1 MSNPFSCSFVA
12 IANPN
17 PREQPETMANGLAAA
32 AVAADADDS
41 DADKVRY
48 VYLLL
53 CCLPGALA
61 TCARPGGPRVSAS
74 FSFSFPCPFDM

>member
-32 AVAADADDS
+32 AAAADADDS
-41 DADKVRY
+41 DADIVRY

-53 CCLPGALA
+53 CCLPGALCPA
-61 TCARPGGPRVSAS
+61 GGAPGGRLLFLPLS
-74 FSFSFPCPFDM
+74 F